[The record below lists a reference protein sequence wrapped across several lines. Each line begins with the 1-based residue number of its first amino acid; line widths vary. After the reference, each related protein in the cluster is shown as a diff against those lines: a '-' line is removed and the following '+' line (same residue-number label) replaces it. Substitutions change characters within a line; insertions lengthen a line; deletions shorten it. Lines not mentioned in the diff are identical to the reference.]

1 MELKM
6 AEQVK
11 LDREWLE
18 LIAQAKQT
26 GLNVTEVREFLQTNV
41 KQKETV

>member
-1 MELKM
+1 MELTV
-6 AEQVK
+6 EQVK

-26 GLNVTEVREFLQTNV
+26 GLNVNEVRDFLQANV
-41 KQKETV
+41 KQQDAV